1 VTADHDQDPSQT
13 GPVEPDRYRA
23 PALDKGLDILELL
36 AEQAHGLT
44 RAEIVKAMG
53 RGPSEIYR
61 MLERLVARHYV
72 VRSAQGDRYALGM
85 KLFVL
90 AHRHPPVDR
99 LVAHARPEMEAFAKA
114 AQQSCHLGIYERGHV
129 LVVSQVSS
137 PGQWGL
143 SIRLGARV
151 GLLDTGSGQVLRA
164 FQPAARVEEMLAE
177 LAAVTGQDH
186 GLKTPE
192 KPLIADTRAR
202 GYWQGPSQQAVGVED
217 ISVPILDAQGHA
229 SAVLTC
235 PFVRSPTHQ
244 TSSQASPQTSPD
256 IEATRALLQRT
267 ATRLSMA

>member
-1 VTADHDQDPSQT
+1 MDSDANQ
-13 GPVEPDRYRA
+13 DRYRA

-36 AEQAHGLT
+36 AEQAHGMT

-129 LVVSQVSS
+129 LVVTQVSS

-151 GLLDTGSGQVLRA
+151 GLLDTGSGHVLRT
-164 FQPAARVEEMLAE
+164 FQSTERVAEMLAE
-177 LAAVTGQDH
+177 LSSLTGQGH
-186 GLKTPE
+186 VAKATPATKTVE
-192 KPLIADTRAR
+192 AHIRSH

-217 ISVPILDAQGHA
+217 ISVPILDPQGHA
-229 SAVLTC
+229 TAVLTC
-235 PFVRSPTHQ
+235 PFVRSPAPPTDPS
-244 TSSQASPQTSPD
+244 TNPD
-256 IEATRALLQRT
+256 IDATRALLQRT